1 MPSKKKA
8 LKDATKK
15 VKTTALEE
23 KATKTS
29 KATSKSKVA
38 TKTKKTKE
46 KVTKAVAK
54 TSTKT
59 TKKATKTTTTR
70 KKAVKRAVST
80 EDVLNTEET
89 LKNISLLEHYDLPY
103 RYNQTVVKVLAQTPN
118 RLFVYWDVTD
128 DSIEKFKE
136 EFGPDFLNYT
146 KPVLIVHNN
155 TMNYSFEVEVDDFA
169 NGWYIEVSDA
179 NCNYT
184 VELGRRAKFYNE
196 ERHIDIP
203 NNYLY
208 ISSSNEMPAPN
219 DHVLLDSDISTVYFK
234 NLKTNA
240 VTSEKISS
248 GSFIRSLKKIYDL
261 CSFSEEELASAFGN
275 NFKLDLKNPS
285 SGNPSST
292 FK

>member
-1 MPSKKKA
+1 MPSKEKA

-23 KATKTS
+23 KATKTK

-38 TKTKKTKE
+38 TKTKETKE
-46 KVTKAVAK
+46 KATKKVAK

-59 TKKATKTTTTR
+59 TKKTTKTTTARKRTV
-70 KKAVKRAVST
+70 KKAVLKT
-80 EDVLNTEET
+80 DVANTEET